1 MLYKQFKPE
10 YPYYNEV
17 VEQCKKLTKL
27 HGNWEYM
34 SDGQIS
40 IQTDDPSIDNWLAGT
55 GHSTA
60 KTKDW
65 EHSFCHLQP
74 SLIGTALDDYI
85 KWLAVPVYRARIMLA
100 REKGCYSIHR
110 DFSPRLHLPLITNM
124 QCNFLITEPLT
135 MFHLP
140 ADATTTWVDT
150 TKHHTFMNGSTE
162 KRLHLVMIVEK

>member
-1 MLYKQFKPE
+1 MLYKQFKPA

-34 SDGQIS
+34 SDGQIA
-40 IQTDDPSIDNWLAGT
+40 IQTDDPSVDNWLAGT
-55 GHSTA
+55 GHAIA
-60 KTKDW
+60 KTIEW

-110 DFSPRLHLPLITNM
+110 DFSPRLHLPLITNT